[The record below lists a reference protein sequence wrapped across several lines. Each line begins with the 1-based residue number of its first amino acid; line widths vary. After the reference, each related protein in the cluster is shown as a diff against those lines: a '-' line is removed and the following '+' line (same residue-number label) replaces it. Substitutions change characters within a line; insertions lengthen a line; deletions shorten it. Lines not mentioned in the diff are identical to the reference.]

1 MAALSAQLSRSAA
14 PSLKSDF
21 LRHEPVTAKRAV
33 TAAPS
38 RRRFARSSP
47 PLVATVAQSSQSS
60 PTSLRDQADA
70 NAAAAILTSVGP
82 SDTFVQS
89 LVAKYSIPAPSDA
102 AFPAAAALGQLR
114 NASAESARVLRWPGR
129 KDEEFRF
136 TDLKSLRA
144 MLDKALEKGATTG
157 SESQVV
163 SADALAEYTLEEAK
177 NSRLVVL
184 DGAIRPELSDLTGIP
199 AQMTVKLLSELNAEE
214 VERFVAPNLGRSSAQ
229 ADLFAAL
236 NGASAADVLVIAV
249 PANVKLPNHPVHIVY
264 ASSSASPAPA
274 SPRLLVVAEAGAEV
288 EVVEEFVGGVS
299 AGVGK
304 GEWVNAVAE
313 IVIGAEGSVSHAVIQ
328 NQPAK
333 DCFNIKRTFV
343 AQEESSRYS
352 LVEAQLGAA
361 LSRHNL
367 KMQQLGEKTETHVD
381 TFALAGGR
389 QVQDLHSSLVLDFP
403 GGVTRQLHKCI
414 VSDATGQCVFDGN
427 VKVNKLAQQT
437 DAGQLSRSLLLVPRG
452 TINVKPNLQIIA
464 DDVKCTHGAA
474 ISDLDDEQ
482 LFYFRMRGIDQNT
495 ARSALVFSFAAEVSG
510 PGWDWGD
517 GVRQGRVD
525 RDTHGAAI
533 SDLDDEQLFYFRTRG
548 IDQNTAR
555 SALVFSFTA
564 ELSAE
569 GGIWGEWSETVDS

>member
-1 MAALSAQLSRSAA
+1 MSSLSAQLSRTVV
-14 PSLKSDF
+14 PSLKSDL
-21 LRHEPVTAKRAV
+21 LRHEPVTSKRAV
-33 TAAPS
+33 ASAPY
-38 RRRFARSSP
+38 RRRFARSSRT
-47 PLVATVAQSSQSS
+47 LVAVAQSSQSS

-70 NAAAAILTSVGP
+70 NAAAAIVTSVGP

-89 LVAKYSIPAPSDA
+89 LVAKFSLPAPSDA

-114 NASAESARVLRWPGR
+114 NVSSEAARVLRWPGR

-144 MLDKALEKGATTG
+144 LLDKALGEGAAAG
-157 SESQVV
+157 LESQVV

-177 NSRLVVL
+177 NSRIVVF

-199 AQMTVKLLSELNAEE
+199 AGITVKLLSQLNEAE
-214 VERFVAPNLGRSSAQ
+214 VERFVVPNLGRFSAQ

-249 PANVKLPNHPVHIVY
+249 PSNVKLPNRPIHIVY
-264 ASSSASPAPA
+264 AASAASPALA

-288 EVVEEFVGGVS
+288 EVVEEFVGGGS
-299 AGVGK
+299 AGGGK
-304 GEWVNAVAE
+304 GEWMNAVAE

-367 KMQQLGEKTETHVD
+367 KMQQLGRQTETNVD

-482 LFYFRMRGIDQNT
+482 LFYFRTRGIDQNT
-495 ARSALVFSFAAEVSG
+495 ARSALVFSFAAEVVDKLPYSG
-510 PGWDWGD
+510 L
-517 GVRQGRVD
+517 RKRVEE
-525 RDTHGAAI
+525 TVKKA
-533 SDLDDEQLFYFRTRG
+533 
-548 IDQNTAR
+548 
-555 SALVFSFTA
+555 
-564 ELSAE
+564 LSAQGAME
-569 GGIWGEWSETVDS
+569 ASVAADLQGATS

>member
-14 PSLKSDF
+14 TSLKSDLF
-21 LRHEPVTAKRAV
+21 GHEPVTAKRAV
-33 TAAPS
+33 SAAPS

-47 PLVATVAQSSQSS
+47 ALVATVAQSSQSS

-82 SDTFVQS
+82 SDTFVHS
-89 LVAKYSIPAPSDA
+89 LVAKYSLPAPSDA
-102 AFPAAAALGQLR
+102 AFPAAAALEQLR
-114 NASAESARVLRWPGR
+114 NVSAESARVLRWPGR

-144 MLDKALEKGATTG
+144 MLDKALEGAATG

-163 SADALAEYTLEEAK
+163 SADVLAEYTLEEAN

-199 AQMTVKLLSELNAEE
+199 AQMTVKLLSELNTEE
-214 VERFVAPNLGRSSAQ
+214 VERFVAPNLGRFAAQ

-249 PANVKLPNHPVHIVY
+249 PANVKLPNHPIHIVY
-264 ASSSASPAPA
+264 ASSSASPVPA

-288 EVVEEFVGGVS
+288 EVVEEFVGGAS
-299 AGVGK
+299 AGGGK

-482 LFYFRMRGIDQNT
+482 LFYFRTRGIDQMT
-495 ARSALVFSFAAEVSG
+495 ARSALVFSFAAEVVDKLPYKG
-510 PGWDWGD
+510 L
-517 GVRQGRVD
+517 RRRVEE
-525 RDTHGAAI
+525 TVKKA
-533 SDLDDEQLFYFRTRG
+533 
-548 IDQNTAR
+548 
-555 SALVFSFTA
+555 
-564 ELSAE
+564 LSAQGAME
-569 GGIWGEWSETVDS
+569 ASVAADLQGATS

>member
-14 PSLKSDF
+14 PSLKSDL
-21 LRHEPVTAKRAV
+21 LRHEPVIGKRAV

-47 PLVATVAQSSQSS
+47 ALVATVAQSSQPS

-70 NAAAAILTSVGP
+70 NAAAAIVTSVGP

-89 LVAKYSIPAPSDA
+89 LVAKYSLPAPSDA
-102 AFPAAAALGQLR
+102 AFSAAAALGQLR
-114 NASAESARVLRWPGR
+114 NVSAEAARVLRWPGR

-144 MLDKALEKGATTG
+144 ILDKALEGAATG

-163 SADALAEYTLEEAK
+163 SADVLAEYTLEEAK

-199 AQMTVKLLSELNAEE
+199 AQMTVKLLSELNADE
-214 VERFVAPNLGRSSAQ
+214 VERFVSPNLGRFAAQ

-249 PANVKLPNHPVHIVY
+249 PANVKLPNHPIHIVY

-299 AGVGK
+299 AGGGK

-343 AQEESSRYS
+343 AQEESSKYS

-361 LSRHNL
+361 HISRHNL

-482 LFYFRMRGIDQNT
+482 LFYFRTRGIDQMT
-495 ARSALVFSFAAEVSG
+495 ARSALVFSFAAEVVDKLPYKG
-510 PGWDWGD
+510 L
-517 GVRQGRVD
+517 RRRVEE
-525 RDTHGAAI
+525 TVKKA
-533 SDLDDEQLFYFRTRG
+533 
-548 IDQNTAR
+548 
-555 SALVFSFTA
+555 
-564 ELSAE
+564 LSAQGAME
-569 GGIWGEWSETVDS
+569 ASVAADLQGATS

>member
-1 MAALSAQLSRSAA
+1 MAALSAQLSRPAA
-14 PSLKSDF
+14 PSLKSDL
-21 LRHEPVTAKRAV
+21 LRNEPVTGKRAV
-33 TAAPS
+33 AAAPS
-38 RRRFARSSP
+38 RRRFARSSRT
-47 PLVATVAQSSQSS
+47 LVATVAQSSQSS

-89 LVAKYSIPAPSDA
+89 LVAKYSLPAPLDA
-102 AFPAAAALGQLR
+102 AFPAAAALRQLR
-114 NASAESARVLRWPGR
+114 NVSAESARVLRWPSR

-144 MLDKALEKGATTG
+144 MLDKALEKGAATG

-184 DGAIRPELSDLTGIP
+184 DGAIRLELSDLTGIP

-214 VERFVAPNLGRSSAQ
+214 VERFVTPNLGRSSAQ
-229 ADLFAAL
+229 ADLFAAI

-288 EVVEEFVGGVS
+288 EVVEEFVGGAS
-299 AGVGK
+299 AGGGK

-367 KMQQLGEKTETHVD
+367 KMQQLGEKTETNVD

-482 LFYFRMRGIDQNT
+482 LFYFRTRGIDQNT
-495 ARSALVFSFAAEVSG
+495 ARSALVFSFAAEVVDKLPYKGLRRRVEETVKKALSA
-510 PGWDWGD
+510 
-517 GVRQGRVD
+517 QGAMEASVAAD
-525 RDTHGAAI
+525 LQGAAT
-533 SDLDDEQLFYFRTRG
+533 S
-548 IDQNTAR
+548 
-555 SALVFSFTA
+555 
-564 ELSAE
+564 
-569 GGIWGEWSETVDS
+569 